1 MVHSDPMVLSNDLD
15 QIRSMEHNGALFALA
30 NWVGWTWRSS
40 KWDVPKSVMR
50 GWCGIPWCTACS
62 STHVFIVLHYARWSC
77 LFCSPFD
84 YPIESVS
91 WDGDVYQ
98 VSESKIAHR
107 LEGDDTTLNWFLH
120 LHFLMTQVVIS
131 VRKQTFERKQRRIT
145 AWISTSDAMMYW
157 FYGCLWILWLL
168 VGRFWPQLFAH
179 RITSLPETKSVKAVD
194 SDFSVQAVRF
204 GSALPK
210 KLWIRSLSWLDLHG
224 MSEGCTGNVGYN
236 TWESMIGRSATCRVH
251 SQKTIASLGILF
263 NDPKVECF
271 TPHPTQTAMTHGI

>member
-1 MVHSDPMVLSNDLD
+1 
-15 QIRSMEHNGALFALA
+15 MEHNGALFALA

-168 VGRFWPQLFAH
+168 VGRFWPQPFC
-179 RITSLPETKSVKAVD
+179 TSHHES
-194 SDFSVQAVRF
+194 SDQKCQSCGFR
-204 GSALPK
+204 LK
-210 KLWIRSLSWLDLHG
+210 CKLCGLAQR
-224 MSEGCTGNVGYN
+224 C
-236 TWESMIGRSATCRVH
+236 
-251 SQKTIASLGILF
+251 QKVV
-263 NDPKVECF
+263 DPKCVLAWFAWYVWRMHRQCRL
-271 TPHPTQTAMTHGI
+271 

>member
-1 MVHSDPMVLSNDLD
+1 MYSLQYYPRVHSTTLCKVS
-15 QIRSMEHNGALFALA
+15 
-30 NWVGWTWRSS
+30 
-40 KWDVPKSVMR
+40 
-50 GWCGIPWCTACS
+50 
-62 STHVFIVLHYARWSC
+62 
-77 LFCSPFD
+77 FD

-168 VGRFWPQLFAH
+168 VGKFWPQPFAH
-179 RITSLPETKSVKAVD
+179 RITSLPTKSVKAVD
-194 SDFSVQAVRF
+194 SDW
-204 GSALPK
+204 SASCA
-210 KLWIRSLSWLDLHG
+210 RAQR
-224 MSEGCTGNVGYN
+224 C
-236 TWESMIGRSATCRVH
+236 
-251 SQKTIASLGILF
+251 QKVV
-263 NDPKVECF
+263 DPKFVLAWFAWYVWRMHRQCRL
-271 TPHPTQTAMTHGI
+271 